1 MIMERFQS
9 PRHN

>member
-1 MIMERFQS
+1 MEKFQS